1 MTIDKQCVFLS
12 DYTSMSYAETVLML
26 VAGYDLGTIIGTPS
40 CGTNGDATRF
50 DLPAFGFTMT
60 ALKATNIDG
69 TRHHG
74 VGVIPDI
81 LVDMDGCNPVYTNQD
96 YILESAISYIKEN
109 NE

>member
-1 MTIDKQCVFLS
+1 
-12 DYTSMSYAETVLML
+12 
-26 VAGYDLGTIIGTPS
+26 
-40 CGTNGDATRF
+40 
-50 DLPAFGFTMT
+50 MT

-74 VGVIPDI
+74 VGVIPDV
-81 LVDMDGCNPVYTNQD
+81 LVDMDAFDSVYTNQD